1 MGARPYD
8 SWVDQRR
15 KIHVLWTAIYQI
27 ITRGKL
33 NQPINVVVELYWF
46 HLKGCW
52 AFRCTVSST
61 SVNSLLDFDGLME
74 VTNNQNTLAF
84 DCKHNILHF
93 SHTFH
98 LKRRTNVTRSVF
110 YLLHNLSHHKRRSTN
125 HRGSVLCIASE
136 GWGFASFQHWAG
148 WARTKFLINASYMIM
163 FRPWPCKRQ

>member
-1 MGARPYD
+1 
-8 SWVDQRR
+8 
-15 KIHVLWTAIYQI
+15 
-27 ITRGKL
+27 
-33 NQPINVVVELYWF
+33 
-46 HLKGCW
+46 
-52 AFRCTVSST
+52 
-61 SVNSLLDFDGLME
+61 ME

-125 HRGSVLCIASE
+125 HRGSVLCIAGE

-163 FRPWPCKRQ
+163 FRPCPCKGQWKGNVAWKRGKTDIWRGHGFAYAVRERQRHCIIKWSCNFFRLVLACCFLIFSLRFTKGDI